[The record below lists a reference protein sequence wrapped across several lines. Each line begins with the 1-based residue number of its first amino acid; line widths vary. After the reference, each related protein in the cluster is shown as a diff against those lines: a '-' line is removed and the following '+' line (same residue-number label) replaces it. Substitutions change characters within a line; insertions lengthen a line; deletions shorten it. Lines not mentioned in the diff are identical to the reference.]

1 MEDRG
6 RQKPEPRTWLGS
18 RIPKPVQGLE
28 TRSQSHEAWL
38 ESTKPETW
46 PWMGSSGPNQMHGRK
61 ARSPSHDHGWAAVA
75 PNRGMGG
82 KHNAQARTM
91 DGHQWLQ
98 AEAWL
103 GSTKPKPG
111 PWLGSSGSK
120 PRHGWAAR
128 SPSQDHGW
136 AADASIGA
144 GVHVDRSAYRHQSV
158 GLGHR
163 YNYVFSHDTQLVCAC
178 VPIDRAIDTQV
189 LPISAAHAF
198 ANCLFGRLI
207 WTDRPICRSASF
219 DKSCQLINCVLSQ
232 HALSVGACICPHPCA
247 SLPQCICNYLPI
259 DRTINRQA
267 SPINIMRAGACCFYR
282 SAHRCRSTDRPIGI
296 NR

>member
-1 MEDRG
+1 MWWRTEADRS
-6 RQKPEPRTWLGS
+6 P
-18 RIPKPVQGLE
+18 
-28 TRSQSHEAWL
+28 SQEHGWGAGYPNRYKGWKHEAKA
-38 ESTKPETW
+38 TR
-46 PWMGSSGPNQMHGRK
+46 HGWK
-61 ARSPSHDHGWAAVA
+61 ARSPRHGHGWAAVA
-75 PNRGMGG
+75 PIRCMVG
-82 KHNAQARTM
+82 KHEAQAMTM
-91 DGHQWLQ
+91 VGQQWLPT
-98 AEAWL
+98 EAWVE
-103 GSTKPKPG
+103 STTPKPG
-111 PWLGSSGSK
+111 QWMGTSGSK